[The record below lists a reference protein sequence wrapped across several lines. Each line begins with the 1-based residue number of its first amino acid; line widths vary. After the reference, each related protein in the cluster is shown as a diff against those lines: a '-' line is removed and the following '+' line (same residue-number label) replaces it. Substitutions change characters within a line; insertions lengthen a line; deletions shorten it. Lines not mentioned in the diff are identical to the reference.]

1 MIAAAVAAVAFNF
14 YRPSRFPADRV
25 PLLRP
30 KAMMITPGIYL
41 LGGLELGAAYAVETS
56 QGLVL
61 IDSGLQEY
69 ATALKSQL
77 HRLGLDWRRVC
88 AILLTH
94 AHGDHSGGAE
104 HLRTALGAKVY
115 AGKGDASVLRAGGPR
130 DAFFS
135 VFYRPNDRPHPTTVD
150 VELDG
155 GESLSFGDVRISALA
170 TPGHTPGSICYLV
183 ERSGLRVLFAGDV
196 ISSLRGDPG
205 SHSEFMRPLGTYSA
219 YLPPR
224 YRGDASNYLSSL
236 RALRALPVPDL
247 VLPGHPRDDTA
258 PQSPRLSQKA
268 WEQLLD
274 QGIRDMETL
283 LARFRADGA
292 DFLDG
297 NPKKLLSDLYYLGDF
312 DGAAI
317 YGFFIASQFFLVDAP
332 GGPGLSEFL
341 EARLRQLG
349 LEPAQPT
356 AVLLTSCGTEATAG
370 LSEIVQRCH
379 ARVFASAQGVDRIRQ
394 SLPAGAVVLPVEQ
407 FSSEYSLK
415 VSPISVPGRGIAP
428 VAYWLRWAGKNV
440 LFSGRIPIRVTIET
454 WNELIRNLSPSKDS
468 AQDYLSSIRKLEQLS
483 PDVWLPAVAT
493 EGRNCN
499 LYDYDWQ
506 DILAANSRAGY
517 SANNS
522 HD

>member
-236 RALRALPVPDL
+236 RALRARAVPDL

-341 EARLRQLG
+341 EA
-349 LEPAQPT
+349 PSPT
-356 AVLLTSCGTEATAG
+356 
-370 LSEIVQRCH
+370 RP
-379 ARVFASAQGVDRIRQ
+379 R
-394 SLPAGAVVLPVEQ
+394 AGAAD
-407 FSSEYSLK
+407 
-415 VSPISVPGRGIAP
+415 R
-428 VAYWLRWAGKNV
+428 R
-440 LFSGRIPIRVTIET
+440 
-454 WNELIRNLSPSKDS
+454 
-468 AQDYLSSIRKLEQLS
+468 
-483 PDVWLPAVAT
+483 
-493 EGRNCN
+493 
-499 LYDYDWQ
+499 
-506 DILAANSRAGY
+506 LAHIVRHRSHRRAERDCTALSRAGICLGPRGG
-517 SANNS
+517 S
-522 HD
+522 H